1 MEKEK
6 KFGKMETYMK
16 ETGSMILEKEKVF
29 SRGLTVIHMMACG
42 KII

>member
-6 KFGKMETYMK
+6 KIGKMETYMK
-16 ETGSMILEKEKVF
+16 EIGLMILEKEKVF
-29 SRGLTVIHMMACG
+29 SLGLTVIHMMVCG